1 MPRRTWRRAKTPID
15 DTLHDVV
22 LGSSGSYAVGD
33 DGHILKRDEEG
44 NRWGTIVK
52 NGPTGNGSTLRAGA
66 LTDDEAV
73 LWVVG
78 ASGAIGEYDLGTGE
92 LEGRTIPG
100 VEETFTDIAVRGP
113 AGHETLYVTDTSGAI
128 HSTIGSGADR
138 EWDRIEPGS
147 GDELSAIGFHAE
159 TGYAADTD
167 GVVFRT
173 PDGTTWRTTP
183 LDNGDVP
190 FYALTFDATGMVWV
204 AGDEDVYHPGE
215 DRWVIEAAAD
225 DPLYDITVAQD
236 ELVAVSGGGDAVV
249 RVNEEWESRALPQDE
264 PMMAIAAD
272 GDQTVAVGESG
283 TILEA

>member
-22 LGSSGSYAVGD
+22 LGSVGSYAVGD

-44 NRWGTIVK
+44 QRWGTIVK
-52 NGPTGNGSTLRAGA
+52 NGPTGNGSTLRAA
-66 LTDDEAV
+66 ATTDDEAT

-78 ASGAIGEYDLGTGE
+78 ASGAIGEYDVETGE
-92 LEGRTIPG
+92 LESRTIPG
-100 VEETFTDIAVRGP
+100 NEETYTDIAVRGP

-128 HSTIGSGADR
+128 HSTIGYGADR

-147 GDELSAIGFHAE
+147 GDELSTIGFHGG

-167 GVVFRT
+167 GVVFRSV
-173 PDGTTWRTTP
+173 DGSSWTTAI
-183 LDNGDVP
+183 DNGDVP
-190 FYALTFDATGMVWV
+190 FYALTFDAAGTVWV

-215 DRWVIEAAAD
+215 DRWVVEQAAD
-225 DPLYDITVAQD
+225 DTLYDITLAQD
-236 ELVAVSGGGDAVV
+236 ELVAVSSGGDAVV
-249 RVNEEWESRALPQDE
+249 RVDEEWEARALPQDE
-264 PMMAIAAD
+264 PMMAVAAD
-272 GDQTVAVGESG
+272 GERTVVVGESG